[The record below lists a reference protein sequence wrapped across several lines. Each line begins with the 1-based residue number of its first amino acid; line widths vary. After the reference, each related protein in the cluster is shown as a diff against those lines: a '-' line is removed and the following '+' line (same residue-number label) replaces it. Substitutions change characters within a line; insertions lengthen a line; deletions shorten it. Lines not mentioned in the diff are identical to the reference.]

1 MVYNSSC
8 VYHIKRPGMSLT
20 EGYIGVTN
28 NLTHRLWRHNNSDYV
43 VGRALRKHKDA
54 YLQVLVYSTAE
65 ECFSLEAKL
74 RPEPQ
79 TGWNI
84 AEGGGGY
91 ACNKGRKLTQ
101 EHKDKIGKA
110 NNLTAQDKEV
120 FNWKH
125 KDGREEEMTMYE
137 LRTKHNIIQ
146 SNISSVKFFIDND
159 STEDWDD
166 SKEGM

>member
-1 MVYNSSC
+1 MIYDSSC
-8 VYHIKRPGMSLT
+8 VYHIKRPGMPLT

-28 NLTHRLWRHNNSDYV
+28 NITHRLWRHKNSDYV

-74 RPEPQ
+74 RPQ
-79 TGWNI
+79 QQIGWNI

-91 ACNKGRKLTQ
+91 ACNKGNTLSQ

-110 NNLTAQDKEV
+110 NAVTARCTKV
-120 FNWKH
+120 FHWKH
-125 KDGREEEMTMYE
+125 KDGGEEIMTMYE
-137 LRTKHNIIQ
+137 LRNKYNLTQ
-146 SNISSVKFFIDND
+146 SNISAVKLGKRKSVQGW
-159 STEDWDD
+159 SL
-166 SKEGM
+166 KEGGAS